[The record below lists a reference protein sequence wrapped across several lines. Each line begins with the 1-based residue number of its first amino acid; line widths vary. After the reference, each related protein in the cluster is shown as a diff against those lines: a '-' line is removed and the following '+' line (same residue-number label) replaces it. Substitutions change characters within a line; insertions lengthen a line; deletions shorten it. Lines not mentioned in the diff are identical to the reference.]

1 MEYDYIII
9 GAGAAGCVLA
19 NRLSEN
25 PANQVLLLEWGG
37 QDRHPMIPIPKG
49 FFFTMQDKR
58 VATHYATQ
66 PVGPTHVVEQWARGR
81 VIGGSTAINGLVW
94 NRGWAQDYDAIE
106 AAGNPGWGWK
116 DFLPVFKRMEDHQL
130 GASDVR
136 GVGGPIKVEVATKRE
151 PTCETM
157 ISAGEKLGWKRV
169 ADPNGSDDERIGYVA
184 SNVKHG
190 TRDAAARG
198 FLHPAEH
205 RPNLKIVIKTK
216 ADRLLFEGNRVV
228 GVLALSDGK
237 PVEFR
242 ARKEVIVSCGTL
254 ESPLLLERSGIGH
267 GPVLAKA
274 GVPLRIESPNVGERL
289 REHRGVNLQAVLKD
303 GLGYNHL
310 LNTTF
315 RQAITGAK
323 FLLQRNGPL
332 AVGGYD
338 VIAYFKSTPE
348 LERPD
353 VMVLMAPQST
363 AAAGLT
369 EGKVALAKE
378 AGMMAVGYQLRPTS
392 EGSIHIS
399 SADPDAAP
407 VLDPNYLSS
416 TIDREVI
423 VSIIPKIREWMAR
436 SPLAEQIVKERVP
449 GKGVQTPAQLLDT
462 AFSQGS
468 PAYHAVGTC
477 AMGPNADD
485 VVDPRLRVR
494 GVQRLRVVDLSVFPT
509 ITAGN
514 TTAPTMALAWL
525 AADRILEDN
534 PA

>member
-9 GAGAAGCVLA
+9 GAGAAGCLLA

-25 PANQVLLLEWGG
+25 PNNQVLLLEWGG

-66 PVGPTHVVEQWARGR
+66 PVGPTGVIEQWARGR

-116 DFLPVFKRMEDHQL
+116 NFLPVFKRMEDHQL

-157 ISAGEKLGWKRV
+157 IAAGETLGWKRV
-169 ADPNGSDDERIGYVA
+169 ADPNGSDDERVGYVA

-198 FLHPAEH
+198 FLHPVEDRA
-205 RPNLKIVIKTK
+205 NLKIVIKTK
-216 ADRLLFEGNRVV
+216 ADHLLFEGVRAV
-228 GVLALSDGK
+228 GVLALSDGT

-274 GVPLRIESPNVGERL
+274 GVPLRIESPHVGERL

-310 LNTTF
+310 LNTAF

-407 VLDPNYLSS
+407 VLIPNYLSS
-416 TIDREVI
+416 TIDREVT
-423 VSIIPKIREWMAR
+423 VKIIPKIREWVAR
-436 SPLAEQIVKERVP
+436 SPLAEQIVMERVP
-449 GKGVQTPAQLLDT
+449 GKDVQTPAQLLDT

-494 GVQRLRVVDLSVFPT
+494 GAQSLRVVDLSVFPT

-534 PA
+534 PV